1 MKADNEIGN
10 ESRPAGKYM
19 GKALRRRILALFVC
33 LAVMVAVMF
42 FIVSVY
48 SWIRGRFEDR
58 AAGAF
63 GSEDGQGSVISI
75 DADGNVV
82 DEDGNVI
89 GVLSGSVGI
98 APEEVELQVANAR
111 QQAAEE
117 VLNGIRARLNEGDS
131 ILETLRPLFPN
142 DLIVYS
148 GGQYNV
154 VPINYNLR
162 QHQLDQSCLNILET
176 GEYQYLQEG
185 QVISHKGID
194 VSKHQGAIDWNLV
207 AQDGVE
213 FAFIR
218 VGYRGYETGKLMED
232 ETFEANIQGALAA
245 GIKVGVYF
253 YSQAINEVEVKEEA
267 DFVLE
272 KIAPYTLECPVVFD
286 VERVSGSEGRM
297 NALTPEVRTALTLQ
311 FCEAIEG
318 AGYKPM
324 IYHNTEMGVMMLGLE
339 ALEKYD
345 KWFAAYSDIFYY
357 PYDFKIWQYSQSGR
371 VQGINTDVDLNISFA
386 PFWEE

>member
-33 LAVMVAVMF
+33 LVVMVAVMF
-42 FIVSVY
+42 FIVTVY

-89 GVLSGSVGI
+89 GVLSDSVGI

-176 GEYQYLQEG
+176 GENQ
-185 QVISHKGID
+185 
-194 VSKHQGAIDWNLV
+194 
-207 AQDGVE
+207 
-213 FAFIR
+213 
-218 VGYRGYETGKLMED
+218 
-232 ETFEANIQGALAA
+232 
-245 GIKVGVYF
+245 
-253 YSQAINEVEVKEEA
+253 
-267 DFVLE
+267 
-272 KIAPYTLECPVVFD
+272 
-286 VERVSGSEGRM
+286 
-297 NALTPEVRTALTLQ
+297 
-311 FCEAIEG
+311 
-318 AGYKPM
+318 
-324 IYHNTEMGVMMLGLE
+324 
-339 ALEKYD
+339 
-345 KWFAAYSDIFYY
+345 
-357 PYDFKIWQYSQSGR
+357 
-371 VQGINTDVDLNISFA
+371 
-386 PFWEE
+386 